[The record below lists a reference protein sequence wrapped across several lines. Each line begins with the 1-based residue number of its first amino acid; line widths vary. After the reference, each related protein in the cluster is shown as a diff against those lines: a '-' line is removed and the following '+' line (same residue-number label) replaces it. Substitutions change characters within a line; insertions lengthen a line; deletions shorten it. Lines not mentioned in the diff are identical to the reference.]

1 MKVIIVDDEILI
13 REWLQF
19 CIKDIPNLEIV
30 GSAANGAEALA
41 LYQQHHAEI
50 VLTDIKMPVMDG
62 IALLH
67 EIRKISKDSI
77 VILLTAFSEFEYAR
91 AAIRA
96 GASEYI
102 LKTEVS
108 AESLKE
114 VIQKATAQLS
124 QKESLTNKAD
134 SHRSLFN
141 MLQKNHPLT
150 PQDIE
155 LLHKNNCNLDSQ
167 DIVALAFFNQDMNGK
182 HNISS
187 KNAANI
193 YMFKYDDIY
202 TVLFAN
208 IKGGNTDY
216 EKQQLQYNFAK
227 EVYQQCNCKLGC
239 SSVIN
244 KIEDLKDALIEATT
258 SLTSMF
264 YGVEQDIY
272 TINEKGADIKKRLEK
287 ENILLNQFYKAFLP
301 MSGNE
306 KLKTLEDMLH
316 NIKEER
322 FININKVISFCKELL
337 ELMYANDMNKQDSF
351 VKSSLDNCIEQI
363 NESFSYESIKEIM
376 LTFAQKH
383 IYTEIFNEQNL
394 SKGIKLAISYIRE
407 HYHEVLSLVDI
418 AEYVHL
424 NPDYFSRIFKEETG
438 QTYIAYLTYFRLSKA
453 CEMLINSNY
462 KVQEIAEAVGY
473 ANVSYFSTVFK
484 KQYGCNPYE
493 FRRGEKNLN

>member
-1 MKVIIVDDEILI
+1 MKVIIVDDEVLI

-19 CIKDIPNLEIV
+19 CIKDIPNLNIV
-30 GSAANGAEALA
+30 GSASNGAEALA

-62 IALLH
+62 ITLLH

-114 VIQKATAQLS
+114 VILKATAQFN
-124 QKESLTNKAD
+124 QKENIYNKAENR
-134 SHRSLFN
+134 HYLLN
-141 MLQKNHPLT
+141 MLQKHHPLT
-150 PQDIE
+150 TDDIA
-155 LLHKNNCNLDSQ
+155 LLQENNCFLDNHY
-167 DIVALAFFNQDMNGK
+167 IVSIAFFNRDLSNKK
-182 HNISS
+182 HLTSQIAS
-187 KNAANI
+187 NI
-193 YMFKYDDIY
+193 YMFKFNDIY
-202 TVLFAN
+202 TILFAN
-208 IKGGNTDY
+208 IKGGNTDF
-216 EKQQLQYNFAK
+216 EKQQLQRSFAK
-227 EVYQQCNCKLGC
+227 EVHSQCNCKIGY
-239 SSVIN
+239 SRVIQN
-244 KIEDLKDALIEATT
+244 IEDLGDSLIEATT
-258 SLTSMF
+258 ALASAF
-264 YGVEQDIY
+264 YGVEQDLYAID
-272 TINEKGADIKKRLEK
+272 EKGEDIQKRIEK

-306 KLKTLEDMLH
+306 KLSTLEEMLCSIG
-316 NIKEER
+316 NEK
-322 FININKVISFCKELL
+322 FINIKKVMFFCKEIL
-337 ELMYANDMNKQDSF
+337 ELMYANDMNKEDSF
-351 VKSSLDNCIEQI
+351 VKNSLDNCLEQI
-363 NESFSYESIKEIM
+363 NNAFCFEGIKNIM
-376 LTFAQKH
+376 LSFVQTH
-383 IYTEIFNEQNL
+383 IYIDMFNEQNL

-473 ANVSYFSTVFK
+473 NNVSYFSTVFK

-493 FRRGEKNLN
+493 FRRGEKITK